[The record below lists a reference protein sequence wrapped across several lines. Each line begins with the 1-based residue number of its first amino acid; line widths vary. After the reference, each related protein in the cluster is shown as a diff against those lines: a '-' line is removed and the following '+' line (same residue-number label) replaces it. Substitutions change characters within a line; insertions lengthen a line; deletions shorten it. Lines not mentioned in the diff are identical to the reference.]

1 MALSDLP
8 SPLWSGS
15 LQLGWEMCRL
25 DSLDAVGILAAF
37 AEFLSG
43 KSFVKGRG
51 KDGEIQV
58 GGLLLQVWKLDGAV
72 ITIMLKSTFNYVMG
86 RRVTAVPLQSSFP

>member
-1 MALSDLP
+1 MRVSPGTSVALSDLP

-15 LQLGWEMCRL
+15 LQLGWEMCCL
-25 DSLDAVGILAAF
+25 GSPDAVGILAAF

-51 KDGEIQV
+51 REGEIQV
-58 GGLLLQVWKLDGAV
+58 GQLLLQMWK
-72 ITIMLKSTFNYVMG
+72 
-86 RRVTAVPLQSSFP
+86 